1 MPAHRIYA
9 TPDAARL
16 AKVEQNRAWR
26 RRNRGRATATMRLM
40 RWYDGT
46 PDREKLRIVLRAVGA
61 NADEMWSYVEALK
74 IPRKDL
80 TGRGG

>member
-46 PDREKLRIVLRAVGA
+46 PDREKLRIVLRVTGLT
-61 NADEMWSYVEALK
+61 ADEMWGYVESLK
-74 IPRKDL
+74 ILRKDL
-80 TGRGG
+80 TRRGE